1 MLIYPKIYLENATKI
16 SEKIIKENNIKGII
30 LDVDNT
36 LLYYNREML
45 ENVDIWCNNLK
56 EKGIKF
62 CIVSNSNKKDKIKMI
77 AEKLKIPYISFG
89 M

>member
-1 MLIYPKIYLENATKI
+1 MLIYPKLYLENATKI
-16 SEKIIKENNIKGII
+16 SEEIINENNIKGII

-56 EKGIKF
+56 EKRIK
-62 CIVSNSNKKDKIKMI
+62 
-77 AEKLKIPYISFG
+77 
-89 M
+89 